1 MKEMLKHLYQCQFM
15 MESLLSKYE
24 YVMWLDADGSMP
36 PETVGKLLEK
46 SATDRETVFI
56 GSRFSN
62 GGGYKG
68 VEKENQN
75 LVQVVKN
82 VYSSE
87 DSVLAGISFKD
98 I

>member
-1 MKEMLKHLYQCQFM
+1 MSIYDGI
-15 MESLLSKYE
+15 SLSKYE

-62 GGGYKG
+62 GGGNILVPHPICK
-68 VEKENQN
+68 N
-75 LVQVVKN
+75 L
-82 VYSSE
+82 S
-87 DSVLAGISFKD
+87 LI
-98 I
+98 